1 MDYPP
6 LIDVGPEDAHL
17 PVFEKTVE
25 SLMRFLHV
33 DEVTATTILAH
44 ERGEIDGDAIGH
56 DADYEPDDSDLVT
69 DEG

>member
-6 LIDVGPEDAHL
+6 LIDADPNDTETPFFV
-17 PVFEKTVE
+17 KTVE
-25 SLMRFLHV
+25 SMMRLLQV

-44 ERGEIDGDAIGH
+44 ERGEIEGDAIGH

>member
-6 LIDVGPEDAHL
+6 LIDADPNDTETPFFV
-17 PVFEKTVE
+17 KTVD
-25 SLMRFLHV
+25 SMMKLLDV

-44 ERGEIDGDAIGH
+44 ERGEIDGDAIDG
-56 DADYEPDDSDLVT
+56 EPDDSDLVT